1 VCALRLRLPLC
12 LDFRVGVPFFVPNRE
27 VDQFLTKCTK
37 PSDSEIMCTPN
48 ENGEDMKKHLS
59 TYGEDE
65 LTIAAVEAR
74 EVESAA

>member
-1 VCALRLRLPLC
+1 